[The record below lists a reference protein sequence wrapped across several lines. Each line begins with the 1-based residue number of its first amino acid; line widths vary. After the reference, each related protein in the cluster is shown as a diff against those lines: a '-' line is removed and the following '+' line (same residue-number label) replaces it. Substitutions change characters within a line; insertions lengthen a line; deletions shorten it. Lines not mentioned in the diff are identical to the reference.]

1 MGATWEGL
9 RISDA
14 HEANGGFVRMR
25 ACAKTVPGRIWRPL
39 IARLAIVLAA
49 ASAAVG
55 LAVVAAGPADAAVQ
69 PYAVGTIGSFF
80 SPDGIALSA
89 NGKSAYVLT
98 QNPPVD
104 KYAVEVV
111 DTATNTISASIT
123 ASSFDHPV
131 AIAANPVSGY
141 VYVLNDTGA
150 VSVIS
155 TAKNAVTAVIGTPNP
170 DDTMYDPVPQAIAVS
185 PNGAT
190 AYVSQGPLGII
201 SVLNLSTDKVTRTIT
216 VSDDPSVLT
225 PTSLALGPDGK
236 TLYVA
241 LGGDGIVGNAEV
253 AVIDTATGTTTGTI
267 TGLPEETYFGGLA
280 VSPDGKTLYVTTTAG
295 VDVFST
301 AVGTTTATATVAIES
316 VTNPSAV
323 LSPDGTSLYV
333 GGGSSVSVVSTASD
347 AVTTIPISPG
357 VAGNQNW
364 QATELAITPS
374 GGAVYVA
381 AQNGAGAVGAVAVID
396 TATGKVSADVPSI
409 GYAPVA
415 LAVSPNGAELYVANN
430 DAAYAGNSDDVTVVS
445 TASGLATADI
455 AIPSAGGP
463 DGVLVSPSGKTLYVS
478 DNGGPE
484 ATTYGDTVWVVN
496 TATHAVTGSIT
507 VGTEPGAMAISPN
520 GSTLY
525 VANWLSGTVSVVD
538 TATDQAVNT
547 FTVGS
552 GPDSLAI
559 SPNGATLYVAVI
571 GGLSVVNT
579 ATGTVTTPITDL
591 GTYPALALS
600 HNGATLYAS
609 GSVISTKT
617 DKVTGYNPDLCGIG
631 NVLSPNG
638 ATLYDNCGV
647 DGTVQVIDAATNAVT
662 ETISNPAFDVLKG
675 MAVSPVSGA
684 VYVADMAADSVHVLK
699 PVDEAPKFTSAAKA
713 TFVYHK
719 KASFTIKTTGWP
731 VVSAISE
738 SGALPKGLTFKNNK
752 NGTATISGTP
762 SVQANKTYTL
772 TLRASNGV
780 SPAATQTF
788 KLTLKK

>member
-1 MGATWEGL
+1 MRERRFL
-9 RISDA
+9 
-14 HEANGGFVRMR
+14 RMR
-25 ACAKTVPGRIWRPL
+25 AYGKTVPGRIRRPFST
-39 IARLAIVLAA
+39 RLAIVLAA

-55 LAVVAAGPADAAVQ
+55 LAVVPAVPAAAAVQ

-89 NGKSAYVLT
+89 DGKSAYVLT

-104 KYAVEVV
+104 EYAVEAV

-201 SVLNLSTDKVTRTIT
+201 SVLNLTTDKVTRTIT

-225 PTSLALGPDGK
+225 PTTLALGPDGK

-241 LGGDGIVGNAEV
+241 LGGDGIPGNAEV
-253 AVIDTATGTTTGTI
+253 AVIDTATGTVAGTI
-267 TGLPEETYFGGLA
+267 TGLAEETYFGSLA
-280 VSPDGKTLYVTTTAG
+280 VSPDGKALYVTTTAG

-301 AVGTTTATATVAIES
+301 AVGTTAATTSVAIES
-316 VTNPSAV
+316 DVTYPPAV
-323 LSPDGTSLYV
+323 LSPDGSSLYV

-364 QATELAITPS
+364 QATELAITPN

-381 AQNGAGAVGAVAVID
+381 AADGAGAVGAVAVID
-396 TATGKVSADVPSI
+396 TATGTVSADVPSI

-430 DAAYAGNSDDVTVVS
+430 DAGDAGNSDDVTVVS
-445 TASGLATADI
+445 TASGRATADI

-478 DNGGPE
+478 DNGGPDP
-484 ATTYGDTVWVVN
+484 TTYGDTVWVVN
-496 TATHAVTGSIT
+496 TATRAVTGSIT
-507 VGTEPGAMAISPN
+507 VGTQPGAMAISPN

-525 VANWLSGTVSVVD
+525 VANSLSGTVSVVD
-538 TATDQAVNT
+538 TAADQAVNT
-547 FTVGS
+547 FNVGS

-559 SPNGATLYVAVI
+559 SPNGATLYVGVI

-579 ATGTVTTPITDL
+579 ATGTVTKPITDL
-591 GTYPALALS
+591 GAYPALALS

-609 GSVISTKT
+609 GSLISTKT
-617 DKVTGYNPDLCGIG
+617 YKVTGYNPDLCGIG

-638 ATLYDNCGV
+638 ATLYDNCGAY
-647 DGTVQVIDAATNAVT
+647 GTVQVINAVTNAVT
-662 ETISNPAFDVLKG
+662 ETIRNPAFDEFEG

-684 VYVADMAADSVHVLK
+684 IYVADTAADSVHVMT
-699 PVDEAPKFTSAAKA
+699 PVKEAPKFSSAAKA

-719 KASFTIKTTGWP
+719 KASFTIRTTGWP
-731 VVSAISE
+731 VVAAISE
-738 SGALPKGLTFKNNK
+738 SGVLPKGLTFKNNK

-762 SVQANKTYTL
+762 SVRANKTYTL

-780 SPAATQTF
+780 SPTAKQTF
-788 KLTLKK
+788 KLVLKK